1 MATTSRQTAIF
12 GLEDWKKIYQTYSQ
26 ADLQSYDFETL
37 RKTFIDYLRLYYP
50 ETFNDY
56 IESSEF
62 IALLDVMAFMGQ
74 ALAFRNDLNTRENF
88 IDTAER
94 RDSVVRL
101 ANLIDYSP
109 KRNETGEGYLKV
121 FNVSTTENVIDFNGN
136 NLSNIT
142 VSWNDTTN
150 PDWTEQFGAIINA
163 ALVDSQRVGRPGNTK
178 TLMGIKTD
186 EYAVNLVPG
195 YLPVIPFSA
204 TVDGINMLFE
214 AVSMTS
220 EGKESLYEPAPRPS
234 GAFNVLYR
242 NDKLGYASNNTGF
255 FVYFKQGVLDNQD
268 FTLTERISN
277 RVVSLGLEGVNDT
290 DTWLYKL
297 NDNGAI
303 ESEWSLVDNVYAT
316 SAQQKS
322 ISKEYYSITSRANDA
337 IDLIFGDGVFG
348 DIPVGTFRA
357 YARSSNGLQYV
368 INPEEMQA
376 IDVPIS
382 YISRYGRLETL
393 NLTVGLTTPVSNS
406 RSRETIVDIKTR
418 APSRYYT
425 QNRMVN
431 GEDYTNF
438 PYTLYGSIVKSSA
451 VNRSSTGTS
460 RYLDLVDVTG
470 KYSSINVFGSDG
482 LIYRN
487 NVLYPST
494 FTWIDV
500 NDIASAITNIIEP
513 QLSRRPMLQ
522 FYYENYDRPDL
533 EILNISWSQS
543 TTQTNLSTG
552 YFKTSTGAPK
562 SIGTYSSDNTKY
574 ITQGSLVKF
583 GAPTGYCFDKNNK
596 LKVGSPTAPDDKIYI
611 WATASGITLD
621 GTNFGLGNLTDGSGP
636 VILNNYIPTGSI
648 PLEVVPT
655 FVNDIPTVLESDI
668 ADQIELYRNFGIRY
682 DSTTREWALITS
694 TNLATNGTF
703 SLNNAGDTTG
713 TGLDASWLIQC
724 TTDGETYTVLA
735 RNLDYYFGSVL
746 ETRFFYENNQ
756 KIYDSKTGT
765 VVNDFI
771 DVLKTNSQPDNA
783 SPLNSTVRLD
793 IIDQPL
799 QSDGYRD
806 DFSVVVSFTDS
817 DGDGVADDPD
827 IFTTIVAPDINVDN
841 KLIFLQLTTDF
852 DNLERY
858 IPINSGIVDTL
869 YATKDDIEASKGE
882 YINGQ
887 LFYATTDKT
896 FWELNVST
904 TAVRTLSA
912 RTDFI
917 AYTGRQDLSFQYR
930 HNAPLNRRID
940 PGTTNI
946 IDLYLL
952 TSSYYNE
959 YINYIRDTT
968 NTVTEP
974 IRPTVEELST
984 AYSGLDDYKMISDSL
999 IPNSAMFKPLFGS
1012 KAPKELQ
1019 GIIKVIKN
1027 SSTTT
1032 SDSEIKTQVISVINN
1047 FFTIDNWDFGQ
1058 TFFFSELASYIHS
1071 EIGEIVSSVVLV
1083 PKDTSKNFGDLYEIK
1098 AEPNEILIGAATV
1111 SDVEVVDGL
1120 TASVLR
1126 TYTGDF

>member
-297 NDNGAI
+297 NDDGTI
-303 ESEWSLVDNVYAT
+303 DSEWSLVDNVYAT

-533 EILNISWSQS
+533 AILNISWSQS

-562 SIGTYSSDNTKY
+562 AIGTYSSDNTKY

-583 GAPTGYCFDKNNK
+583 GAPAGYCFDKNNK
-596 LKVGSPTAPDDKIYI
+596 LKVGSPTVPDDKIYI
-611 WATASGITLD
+611 WATASSITLD

-636 VILNNYIPTGSI
+636 VIVNNYIPTGAI

-668 ADQIELYRNFGIRY
+668 ADQIELYRNFGLRY
-682 DSTTREWALITS
+682 DSTTREWALVTS
-694 TNLATNGTF
+694 TNLATNSTF
-703 SLNNAGDTTG
+703 SLNYAGDTTG

-765 VVNDFI
+765 VINDFI
-771 DVLKTNSQPDNA
+771 DVLKTNSQPDSA

-817 DGDGVADDPD
+817 DSDGVADDPD

-858 IPINSGIVDTL
+858 IPINSGIIDTS
-869 YATKDDIEASKGE
+869 YATKDDIESSKGE
-882 YINGQ
+882 YVDGQ

-904 TAVRTLSA
+904 TAVRTLST

-974 IRPTVEELST
+974 IKPTVEELST

-999 IPNSAMFKPLFGS
+999 IPNSASFKPLFGS

-1032 SDSEIKTQVISVINN
+1032 SDSEIKTQVISVVNN
-1047 FFTIDNWDFGQ
+1047 FFTIDKWDFGQ

-1071 EIGEIVSSVVLV
+1071 EIGDIVSSVVLV

>member
-297 NDNGAI
+297 NDNGTI

-682 DSTTREWALITS
+682 DSTTREWALVTS

-904 TAVRTLSA
+904 TAVRTLST